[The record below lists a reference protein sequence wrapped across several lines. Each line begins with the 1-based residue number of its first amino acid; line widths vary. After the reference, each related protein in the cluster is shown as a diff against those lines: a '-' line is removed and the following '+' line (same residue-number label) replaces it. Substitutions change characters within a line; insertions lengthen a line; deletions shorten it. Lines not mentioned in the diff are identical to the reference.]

1 MQSLFLLF
9 LVAVTFEKSDGWA
22 TSGREFR
29 SRSSLQRPLGS
40 LRQTSLGSAVG
51 SPAIDLSKVG
61 TENLDW
67 PNLGFE
73 YRQTTS
79 FVQCEYKN
87 GKWGELER
95 KTDPFVKVHIGGTAL
110 HYGQACFEGLKA
122 FQCKDKAVR
131 IFRPDEN
138 AARIARSCERVCMP
152 PIPKEKFLEACQVVV
167 RDNLGFVP
175 PYGTNGALYI
185 RPVLFG
191 SGPRIGLQ
199 PADEY
204 IFIVLAIPVG
214 DYYKGGLKP
223 VQAVVIDEYDRAAPR
238 GVGNVKVA
246 GNYAS
251 DLLPNVAAKKA
262 GYPIGLYL
270 DAKTNSFVEEFSTS
284 NFLAVDKKGAYVTP
298 KSNAILASVTNKSLM
313 ELASDEGMD
322 VQVRPVKVDE
332 IMNGGFEEIAAC
344 GTAVVVTPVNKVLYK
359 DSLVSIGQPGL
370 STVGPTIN
378 RLYARIRRIQN
389 GEENFKNWM
398 MDV

>member
-1 MQSLFLLF
+1 MWLL
-9 LVAVTFEKSDGWA
+9 LILIA
-22 TSGREFR
+22 TAIRTTTCLLSQRI
-29 SRSSLQRPLGS
+29 SR
-40 LRQTSLGSAVG
+40 VG
-51 SPAIDLSKVG
+51 SSINRLHKPYAASTLDISKVG
-61 TENLDW
+61 SEALDW

-73 YRQTTS
+73 YRETTS
-79 FVQCEYKN
+79 FIQCEYKN

-95 KTDPFVKVHIGGTAL
+95 KTDPYVKVHIGGTAL

-122 FQCKDKAVR
+122 FQCKDKIVR
-131 IFRPDEN
+131 IFRPDQN

-152 PIPKEKFLEACQVVV
+152 PIPQDKFIDACTMAVK
-167 RDNLGFVP
+167 DNLGFVP

-199 PADEY
+199 PSDEY
-204 IFIVLAIPVG
+204 IFIVLVIPVA

-223 VQAVVIDEYDRAAPR
+223 VQAVVIDNYDRAAPR

-298 KSNAILASVTNKSLM
+298 KSEAILASVTNKSLM
-313 ELASDEGMD
+313 ELAADEGMD

-332 IMNGGFEEIAAC
+332 IVAGNFQEVAAC
-344 GTAVVVTPVNKVLYK
+344 GTAVVVTPINKVLYK
-359 DSLVSIGQPGL
+359 DSLVNIGEPGAT
-370 STVGPTIN
+370 TVGPIIKK
-378 RLYARIRRIQN
+378 LYDRVRRIQN
-389 GEENFKNWM
+389 GEEHFKNWM
-398 MDV
+398 HDVV